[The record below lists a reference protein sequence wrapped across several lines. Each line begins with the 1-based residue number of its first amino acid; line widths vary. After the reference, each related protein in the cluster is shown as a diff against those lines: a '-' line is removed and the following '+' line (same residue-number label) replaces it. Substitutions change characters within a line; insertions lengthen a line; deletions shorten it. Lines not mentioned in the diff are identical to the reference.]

1 MKRMRMAAS
10 VAMLLVLVGCGSSED
25 KDSLTTTDKAYV
37 KTLRK
42 EITGV
47 KGTADK
53 TLVKQGHDVCV
64 FAENVETFQG
74 VIAWTATETELT
86 ESDSA
91 YLAGA
96 AIAAYCPQHLSM
108 IPGS

>member
-1 MKRMRMAAS
+1 
-10 VAMLLVLVGCGSSED
+10 MLLVLVGCGSQEHD
-25 KDSLTTTDKAYV
+25 NKDSLTTTDKAYV

-47 KGTADK
+47 KGTADG

-74 VIAWTATETELT
+74 VIAWTATQTELT

-108 IPGS
+108 IPGN

>member
-1 MKRMRMAAS
+1 
-10 VAMLLVLVGCGSSED
+10 MLLVLVGCGSQEHDS
-25 KDSLTTTDKAYV
+25 KDSLTTRDKAYV
-37 KTLRK
+37 KTLRE

-47 KGTADK
+47 KSK
-53 TLVKQGHDVCV
+53 TDNQLVSDGKSVCV
-64 FAENVETFQG
+64 FTKNVETFQG
-74 VIAWTATETELT
+74 VISWTSTQTELT

-96 AIAAYCPQHLSM
+96 AIAAYCPQYLRL